1 MTRGRSSAA
10 GLARA
15 GRADG
20 GFTLVELL
28 VVIIVLGLLAAIA
41 VPVFLSQR
49 EKAQDAAATADV
61 ALLGKELVTWFV
73 DHDVAPALT
82 QDSSHGY
89 LFGAQKIAAGSEH
102 VVLHASTTIT
112 SRNDW
117 CVAVV
122 NDLGGASADGLRYSA
137 QEGFSEGLC

>member
-1 MTRGRSSAA
+1 MK
-10 GLARA
+10 GLRTSQTSCALRV
-15 GRADG
+15 RADS

-41 VPVFLSQR
+41 IPVFLSQR

-73 DHDVAPALT
+73 DHEEAPALT
-82 QDSSHGY
+82 QDSSRGY
-89 LFGAQKIAAGSEH
+89 LFGTQKIAAGSEH

-137 QEGFSEGLC
+137 EEGFSEGLC